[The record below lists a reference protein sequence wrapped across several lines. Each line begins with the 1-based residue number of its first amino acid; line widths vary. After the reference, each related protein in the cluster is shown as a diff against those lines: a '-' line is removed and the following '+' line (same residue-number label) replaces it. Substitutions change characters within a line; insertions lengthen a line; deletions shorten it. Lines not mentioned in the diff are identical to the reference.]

1 MASGTIWLKPGAN
14 ETRSLQTNPP
24 PKAVLYCREI
34 KNEQIAMR
42 KTNAAAFLDLV
53 AGRRG
58 HFRLESGHHGALWL
72 DLDPLFAVPRRIA
85 PFVHALANALR
96 PHNVSVVCGPLLGG
110 AFLAQLVSQALDVE
124 FCFTERAMSGQ
135 PGDLY
140 RARYLL
146 PTAFVARIEGTRVA
160 IVDDVMSAGSALR
173 GSYAELQSHGA
184 ETVVAGALLVL
195 GSAGASFFAEHD
207 VPVEAAARDDYDLW
221 LPADC
226 PLCARGLPLE
236 DVAGVAS

>member
-1 MASGTIWLKPGAN
+1 MS
-14 ETRSLQTNPP
+14 ETS
-24 PKAVLYCREI
+24 
-34 KNEQIAMR
+34 
-42 KTNAAAFLDLV
+42 AAAFLDLV
-53 AGRRG
+53 DGRRG
-58 HFRLESGHHGALWL
+58 HFRLESGHHGGLWL
-72 DLDPLFAVPRRIA
+72 DLDPLFAQPRRIA
-85 PFVHALANALR
+85 PFVHALATALR
-96 PHNVSVVCGPLLGG
+96 PHNLSVVCGPLLGG

-146 PTAFVARIEGTRVA
+146 PTAFAVRIVGKRVG

-173 GSYAELQSHGA
+173 STYAELQAHGA
-184 ETVVAGALLVL
+184 VTVVAGALLVL
-195 GSAGASFFAEHD
+195 GLKGAGFFSEHN

-226 PLCARGLPLE
+226 PLCAQGLPLE
-236 DVAGVAS
+236 DVAAEVANLTI